1 MKALSD
7 SQAKMMDAEQIDM
20 LVETGGEAA
29 GELMEELLELF
40 TSECE
45 SKMHEITGAL
55 AAGLGAA
62 DQASKQAHAIAGSSA
77 NIGAKQLWR
86 VAKQLESQ
94 CKDGSMAA
102 AAATFEQLKADYITT
117 VEILRHIVSDLVET

>member
-1 MKALSD
+1 
-7 SQAKMMDAEQIDM
+7 
-20 LVETGGEAA
+20 
-29 GELMEELLELF
+29 MEELLELF

-45 SKMHEITGAL
+45 LKLHEIAVAL
-55 AAGLGAA
+55 GSGMGAA

-86 VAKQLESQ
+86 VAKQLEAQ

-102 AAATFEQLKADYITT
+102 AEATFEQLKADYMAT
-117 VEILRHIVSDLVET
+117 VEILRQIVGGLEGA